1 MPIYSPKQTGQTVVN
16 FAHPSVEKLKD
27 TPPNITISKFG
38 LIESDR
44 PRRLITIKN
53 KKSLNGSV
61 AGKDVSVNGTYQLKS
76 FDSIQN
82 FKQLQVNSRDLPDID
97 QQSGICQT
105 IPFLHMIQN
114 QLDFQMDY
122 DSLWQCIDV
131 NWTNNPLMNF
141 YDIFIFSTL
150 FGIKDALAYPKLFNL
165 LFSPGRCFSVNEIPP
180 KCTDEESQ
188 LVGDFEKQNKDC
200 NNPCSR
206 QIRITTKILPNI
218 NNEKDLCDR
227 LNNLGPCPLGVTG
240 LSSLKVSLLSF
251 GEFTWEDVKDM
262 DFETVKNLLPEYE
275 RDGLTTIGQGHMLTI
290 TSCTNG
296 VFTVKDS
303 NLGDKEFLLSW
314 QDIQESFVINP
325 RTVATLLGK
334 EVLSYYPVVEE
345 CPSIA
350 KSPECEEA
358 VCIAAGFDGR
368 KYNPD
373 SDECE
378 CYCNKALAPVTATN
392 FQWLKC
398 LNAGKFVQKVY
409 GYDIDTDTKRCVC
422 PEHPEPEFYY
432 YADER
437 CCEIANLGSWCER
450 IFCKKTNRYY
460 TNGNTIEG
468 DATKYKSKGEFAV
481 AWERKNYASNAPP
494 RKVPCVKEEMP
505 PICSGSEIDISP
517 SALNFNIQTLSSLR
531 LI

>member
-82 FKQLQVNSRDLPDID
+82 FKQLQVNSRGLPDIS

-131 NWTNNPLMNF
+131 NLTNNLFVNL
-141 YDIFIFSTL
+141 DILISHKL
-150 FGIKDALAYPKLFNL
+150 FDIRNSLSYPKLFNL
-165 LFSPGRCFSVNEIPP
+165 LFSPGRCFSANEIPS
-180 KCTDEESQ
+180 KCTDKDAQ
-188 LVGDFEKQNKDC
+188 PVGDPEKQNKDC
-200 NNPCSR
+200 NNTCSR
-206 QIRITTKILPNI
+206 QIRITTTILPKI

-227 LNNLGPCPLGVTG
+227 LNNLGPCPLGVRG
-240 LSSLKVSLLSF
+240 LSSLKVTLLSL
-251 GEFTWEDVKDM
+251 GGFTWEDVKDM
-262 DFETVKNLLPEYE
+262 DFETVKSLFPKFLG
-275 RDGLTTIGQGHMLTI
+275 DGLTTIGQGHMLTI

-296 VFTVKDS
+296 VFTVKNS
-303 NLGDKEFLLSW
+303 NIGDKEFLLSW
-314 QDIQESFVINP
+314 QDIQESFTINP
-325 RTVATLLGK
+325 EAIPTLLGV
-334 EVLSYYPVVEE
+334 ELLSYYPVVEE
-345 CPSIA
+345 CSSIA
-350 KSPECEEA
+350 KSPECEEE

-378 CYCNKALAPVTATN
+378 CYCNKALAPAYLPDR
-392 FQWLKC
+392 QWVKC
-398 LNAGKFVQKVY
+398 LNKGKFVQKVHS
-409 GYDIDTDTKRCVC
+409 YDIDTGTKRCVC
-422 PEHPEPEFYY
+422 PEHPEPELYY
-432 YADER
+432 YYGED
-437 CCEIANLGSWCER
+437 CCETDWSGSWCER

-468 DATKYKSKGEFAV
+468 SATEYKSKGEFAV
-481 AWERKNYASNAPP
+481 AWERTNYSANASL
-494 RKVPCVKEEMP
+494 RKVPCFKEEMP
-505 PICSGSEIDISP
+505 PICSGSEIDIGA
-517 SALNFNIQTLSSLR
+517 SAFNFNIQTVSSLR